1 MAPWKTHFD
10 IGTRV
15 SGQSRNRSRS
25 RQQSD
30 HPTTL
35 HALLVLSPFWHLNR
49 GRTSQKP
56 DPRFQRNSPR
66 IKGDE
71 LYVKSLSSCTQPVDN
86 LGLWH
91 STCRLAAQNAALNL

>member
-1 MAPWKTHFD
+1 MEDDGCVNVVRIK
-10 IGTRV
+10 R
-15 SGQSRNRSRS
+15 
-25 RQQSD
+25 SD
-30 HPTTL
+30 HRMLACPV
-35 HALLVLSPFWHLNR
+35 AIWHLNR
-49 GRTSQKP
+49 GRTSQKL